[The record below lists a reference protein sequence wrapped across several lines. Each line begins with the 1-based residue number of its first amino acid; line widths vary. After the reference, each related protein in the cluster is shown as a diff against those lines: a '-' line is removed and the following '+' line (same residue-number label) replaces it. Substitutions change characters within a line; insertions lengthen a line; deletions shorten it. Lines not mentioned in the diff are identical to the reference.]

1 MSPISHTSCVLSNGL
16 RVVNFS
22 SPHPFTFDTGDI
34 LPACHKEWVNKMS
47 LDIEENETVKESL
60 SGVEFTDVKLSIS
73 VPKQVREVLYKL
85 MHDDFIDIILVPF
98 MVLSAMKDIPMI
110 TDKCRVIRVV
120 DRVTKVIHS
129 NKFCV

>member
-1 MSPISHTSCVLSNGL
+1 MTFNNEFPIIKLYNGL
-16 RVVNFS
+16 NVMNFS
-22 SPHPFTFDTGDI
+22 SPHSYVFVTREV
-34 LPACHKEWVNKMS
+34 LPACS
-47 LDIEENETVKESL
+47 D
-60 SGVEFTDVKLSIS
+60 
-73 VPKQVREVLYKL
+73 EVAQKYKL
-85 MHDDFIDIILVPF
+85 DSDHTLHDRGVYSDVLIKYNISNEMCDVLVKASEYNGIDIILVPF